1 MSDYILYEVDGSVA
15 MITLNRPERMNA
27 MDQSMLRQL
36 IAAAERAEAD
46 EDIRAVVSSLNS
58 NRADQSARLVAR
70 GSPALGCWRAL
81 RRPGCAS
88 TANSPMEVKNH
99 NG

>member
-1 MSDYILYEVDGSVA
+1 MPDYVLYEVDGSVA

-46 EDIRAVVSSLNS
+46 EDIRAVIVTGAGKGFSSGFDLKAQGGKPS
-58 NRADQSARLVAR
+58 IRSRRVAARVTTR
-70 GSPALGCWRAL
+70 F
-81 RRPGCAS
+81 
-88 TANSPMEVKNH
+88 
-99 NG
+99 